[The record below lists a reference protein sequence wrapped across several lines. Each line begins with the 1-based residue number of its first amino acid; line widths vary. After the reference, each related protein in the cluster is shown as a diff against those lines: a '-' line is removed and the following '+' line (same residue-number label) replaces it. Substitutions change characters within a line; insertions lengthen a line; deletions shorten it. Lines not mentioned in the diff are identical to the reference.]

1 MEFFFFKPAP
11 KRIWSLNRMEKSWLD
26 NLKIILVLPTSF
38 STSLAAKNE
47 GRIKFNQS
55 IESVVTQLPLSTE
68 LSGQKGFT
76 GSFSFKQIGRTNAEN
91 FGNFCASFKRAMS
104 GLHIN
109 FWKYF
114 LLPEFDSQPTHGPS
128 RCRGRIR
135 GVATPAILCYKTS
148 SGIQSPLL
156 LALYGLRN
164 STILLPYI
172 YRTSKKQRPKTL
184 VGAFHVLRWFFMA

>member
-1 MEFFFFKPAP
+1 
-11 KRIWSLNRMEKSWLD
+11 MEKSWLD

-55 IESVVTQLPLSTE
+55 IKSVVTQLPLSTE

-76 GSFSFKQIGRTNAEN
+76 ASFSFKQIGRTNAEN
-91 FGNFCASFKRAMS
+91 FGNFWSSFKRAMS

-128 RCRGRIR
+128 R
-135 GVATPAILCYKTS
+135 GVATPAILCYKYKEPSRS
-148 SGIQSPLL
+148 SKAPENNL
-156 LALYGLRN
+156 LAAPLIGPFRARKAPIRGWCSN
-164 STILLPYI
+164 SSTVLDTELE
-172 YRTSKKQRPKTL
+172 KHGNDQRR
-184 VGAFHVLRWFFMA
+184 HY